1 MAACYCW
8 RSYVVQTDGAPFEK
22 SIRIAYGIRTFC
34 DVVKCIAIKS
44 PWLRTTVMP
53 ARSFVSARWRQQRIG
68 TQGYDKRDDS
78 SLSPCSFSV
87 DAIAYI
93 GVVDVWRSERSV
105 QAILVVALFLLRRCH
120 RLPECCGRPS
130 RGYLLHSIVCFVGHL
145 ACIHISILS
154 NAALSLP
161 ICPLLIA
168 SFAMAE
174 ENIGYAC
181 PLSI

>member
-78 SLSPCSFSV
+78 SASPCSFSV
-87 DAIAYI
+87 
-93 GVVDVWRSERSV
+93 
-105 QAILVVALFLLRRCH
+105 VVALFLLRRCH